1 MSLSLFRVSRFV
13 IGLTFFF
20 FASPSVYSQYEE
32 MSDVDAD
39 SAATARLVAKSPYVV
54 KNVTDKEINDRLSQ
68 MTSCVDLRNTRVVKS
83 YIMHYLTRP
92 EKTKRLLSKMVTYFP
107 LFEKKLLENDVPD
120 ALKYLSVV
128 ESALNANAVSR
139 VGASGL
145 WQFMP
150 ATGLD
155 YGMQINSAIDER
167 NNVVK
172 STEGAAKYLKH
183 LFNQYNDW
191 ALALAAYNS
200 GPNRVNG
207 AIKRAGSRNY
217 WVIQRFLPEET
228 RNYVPAF
235 IAATYICNFYN
246 EHNLEPDFPELDEQL
261 TDHITVYDGISFSAI
276 AKATGLSY
284 QMVSDLNPGFRRAYI
299 PPSKRG
305 YYLTL
310 PKRVMP
316 AMVRHLN
323 GLGGSTYRLDGSE
336 YANVSGDGTTSGN
349 QYYFTNVAVSET
361 DLADRFA
368 AKIGASGVQLRVWN
382 NLINPYVYANQTVK
396 IWHPVHV
403 IKHVG
408 GIDVAAAIKTE
419 VPASPVRVPS
429 NATAPK
435 PSTAPATTVTSTK
448 PSPNGGST
456 TVTTIIRPATN
467 PPTKATAGATPAK
480 PTASGA
486 TAVPV
491 GSNTGNST
499 ATLVKP
505 SATSGP
511 SASTGTVSATPVTA
525 KPASSTTIIKTSSGS
540 QTQYLFHKVKD
551 KETLGDLARRYSVSE
566 DALMRL
572 NNTAEIK
579 AGMLLRI
586 KELK

>member
-1 MSLSLFRVSRFV
+1 MSLSLSRVSRFV

-20 FASPSVYSQYEE
+20 FASPSAYSQYEE

-39 SAATARLVAKSPYVV
+39 SAATAKLVAKSPYIV

-92 EKTKRLLSKMVTYFP
+92 EKTRRLLSKMVTYFP
-107 LFEKKLLENDVPD
+107 LFEKKLLENEVPD

-207 AIKRAGSRNY
+207 AIKRAGSRNF

-246 EHNLEPDFPELDEQL
+246 EHNLEPKFPELDEQI

-284 QMVSDLNPGFRRAYI
+284 QLVSDLNPGFRRAYI

-336 YANVSGDGTTSGN
+336 YANVSGDGITSGN

-382 NLINPYVYANQTVK
+382 NLANPYVYANQTVK

-408 GIDVAAAIKTE
+408 GIDVAAAQKTE

-456 TVTTIIRPATN
+456 TVTTITRPATN
-467 PPTKATAGATPAK
+467 PPTKPTVGATPAK
-480 PTASGA
+480 PTTG
-486 TAVPV
+486 VPV
-491 GSNTGNST
+491 STVNSGT
-499 ATLVKP
+499 STTLVKP
-505 SATSGP
+505 SAPT
-511 SASTGTVSATPVTA
+511 TGTAVSATPVTT
-525 KPASSTTIIKTSSGS
+525 KPTASTTIIKSSS
-540 QTQYLFHKVKD
+540 STQTQYLFHKVKD

-572 NNTAEIK
+572 NNTAEVK
-579 AGMLLRI
+579 AGMLVRI